1 MSGEG
6 ADGIILST
14 MHQVPIILG
23 SASDTPTVEPTK
35 AILAEFGISG
45 EIIVCSAHRNPRQLV
60 KLIEEWEKKT
70 DVFIAC
76 AGKAAALPGVI
87 AAHTAKPVIGIPG
100 KTSDLGGLDSL
111 YSIVQMPSGVPVAC
125 VAINGG
131 QNAGILAAQMIAIR
145 DPDVAEK
152 LRQYKLKLGQS

>member
-1 MSGEG
+1 
-6 ADGIILST
+6 
-14 MHQVPIILG
+14 MHQIPIFLG
-23 SASDTPTVEPTK
+23 SASDIPVVEPAK
-35 AILAEFGISG
+35 AILAEFGVNA
-45 EIIVCSAHRNPRQLV
+45 EIIVCSAHRNPRKLV
-60 KLIEEWEKKT
+60 KLIEEWEQKT

-131 QNAGILAAQMIAIR
+131 QNAGILAAQMLAIK
-145 DPDVAEK
+145 DAGLAEK
-152 LRQYKLKLGQS
+152 LKAYKLKLSE

>member
-1 MSGEG
+1 M
-6 ADGIILST
+6 I
-14 MHQVPIILG
+14 QVPIFLG
-23 SASDTPTVEPTK
+23 SASDTPIVEPTK
-35 AILAEFGISG
+35 AVLAEFGIDA
-45 EIIVCSAHRNPRQLV
+45 EIIVCSAHRNPRKLVQL
-60 KLIEEWEKKT
+60 IDEWESKT
-70 DVFIAC
+70 DLFIAC

-100 KTSDLGGLDSL
+100 KTSDLGGIDSL

-145 DPDVAEK
+145 DSAVAEK
-152 LRQYKLKLGQS
+152 LRQYKQKLSQS

>member
-1 MSGEG
+1 
-6 ADGIILST
+6 
-14 MHQVPIILG
+14 MHQIPIFLG
-23 SASDTPTVEPTK
+23 SASDIPVVEPAK
-35 AILAEFGISG
+35 AILAEFGVNA
-45 EIIVCSAHRNPRQLV
+45 EIIVCSAHRNPRKLV
-60 KLIEEWEKKT
+60 KLIEEWEQKT

-125 VAINGG
+125 VAINGAK
-131 QNAGILAAQMIAIR
+131 NAALLATAILALKDQSIR
-145 DPDVAEK
+145 QALEEFR
-152 LRQYKLKLGQS
+152 RQQSSA